1 MVNKL
6 QDPYMWHVLRAMT
19 SRKKNKLRVD
29 CSRSLARLRDIF
41 GNTTPKIEYHDLVHE
56 TRILLRENSN
66 ISNEV
71 KNMILER
78 NIDSFKL
85 YVEAFSKHV
94 QRQFFIPSSATM
106 EDVGHAFFNDLTGNV
121 FAFFFKKNF
130 LKKRKHNLYNDYRG
144 CRIHNHGRIP
154 NNHRAVD
161 HH

>member
-1 MVNKL
+1 MGRDTKPRADARREERHVRRRAVRQRERAQSCIRLL
-6 QDPYMWHVLRAMT
+6 QTQPSLEGYTADGQQAT
-19 SRKKNKLRVD
+19 
-29 CSRSLARLRDIF
+29 RSIHII
-41 GNTTPKIEYHDLVHE
+41 GNTIPKIEYHDLVHE

-121 FAFFFKKNF
+121 FAFFF
-130 LKKRKHNLYNDYRG
+130 
-144 CRIHNHGRIP
+144 
-154 NNHRAVD
+154 
-161 HH
+161 